1 MPRIPTCDTHAA
13 ADAPATTGMETGP
26 AGSAAPPTGTTTMG
40 SAIRRQSDRER
51 ARRARRRE
59 LFDAGMCLQDCGHR
73 AAKGSN
79 LCREC
84 DDALCAAYFARIGE
98 RRPGRDGTA
107 AHPRNAAE
115 RPRRTR

>member
-1 MPRIPTCDTHAA
+1 MPRIPTCGTHAA
-13 ADAPATTGMETGP
+13 ANAPAPTERETGP
-26 AGSAAPPTGTTTMG
+26 AGNAAPPAVTTTMG

-59 LFDAGMCLQDCGHR
+59 LFDAGMCLQDCGRR

-84 DDALCAAYFARIGE
+84 DEALCAAYFARIGE
-98 RRPGRDGTA
+98 RRPGPNGTA

-115 RPRRTR
+115 GSRRTR